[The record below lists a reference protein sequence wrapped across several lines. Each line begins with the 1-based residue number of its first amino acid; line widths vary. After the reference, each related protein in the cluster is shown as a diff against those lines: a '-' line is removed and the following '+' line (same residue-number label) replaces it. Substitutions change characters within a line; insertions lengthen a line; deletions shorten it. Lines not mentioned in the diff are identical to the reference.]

1 MATMSLA
8 KLAPATEVAPLLG
21 GVGGFQAHQYAD
33 PGRPAPIVMVKT
45 LFLVRHGEAL
55 HNIEEQK
62 AKKAAAA
69 KADIQGLESGSEA
82 WKAALESA
90 RKACLKAER
99 LRDAAL
105 SDAGKAQASL
115 SKAELAELTSASSG
129 LSVPTRVLVSPLQ
142 RTLQTAR
149 LMFPGRSITQ
159 VCEDLRER
167 ETCLPCDTPSPPQD
181 MMGCE
186 LFSHMD
192 FSDPLATRAAEGP
205 SGEDNSQ
212 LRRRIRCFIQE
223 GIATTEEDVL
233 CLVTHKAYL
242 RELERGIL
250 GHPEAS
256 EFGCGEVRVYDVAL
270 AADGTVAAILR
281 HSRACPWEP
290 SAAEE
295 PRSRSPQAGYAGCVP
310 RSPPSPAVGEPAI
323 LHEGSMV
330 KVF

>member
-8 KLAPATEVAPLLG
+8 E
-21 GVGGFQAHQYAD
+21 
-33 PGRPAPIVMVKT
+33 PAPIVMVKT

-62 AKKAAAA
+62 AKKAASA
-69 KADIQGLESGSEA
+69 KAEAQGLESGSEA
-82 WKAALESA
+82 WKASLEAA

-115 SKAELAELTSASSG
+115 SKTELEELTSASSG
-129 LSVPTRVLVSPLQ
+129 LPVPNRVLVSPLQ
-142 RTLQTAR
+142 RTLQTAG
-149 LMFPGRSITQ
+149 LMFPGRSVTQ

-167 ETCLPCDTPSPPQD
+167 ETCLPCDTPSPPLD
-181 MMGCE
+181 MLGRE

-212 LRRRIRCFIQE
+212 LRRRIRCFVQE
-223 GIATTEEDVL
+223 GFAAMQENVL

-250 GHPEAS
+250 GYPEAS

-270 AADGTVAAILR
+270 AADGTVTAVLR

-290 SAAEE
+290 LAAEE
-295 PRSRSPQAGYAGCVP
+295 PRPRSPQTSYTGCVP
-310 RSPPSPAVGEPAI
+310 QSPPSPAVGESAMP
-323 LHEGSMV
+323 HEGNMV
-330 KVF
+330 QVF